1 MIWKWHKD
9 AAVLRKGSRRLQLSA
24 CAGCAGAQRMWV
36 FPPPAEPQRSLP
48 AITSTGVVADRWPDP
63 PGQVLIPIGP
73 WVTLSVLARAP
84 CALAALTAG
93 GDARSAASTL
103 GSPLG
108 NSRLL
113 SPLSRLPARRASQ
126 HGTLLPGEP
135 FWLGAYPSPWL
146 SQGPRWPWVSLHAPH
161 PALNVQ
167 SEGRNHPKSR

>member
-1 MIWKWHKD
+1 MLPARQRD
-9 AAVLRKGSRRLQLSA
+9 LEV
-24 CAGCAGAQRMWV
+24 AQRCCCSQEREQEAPALRLRGLRRGPADV
-36 FPPPAEPQRSLP
+36 GFPSPAEPQRSLP

-146 SQGPRWPWVSLHAPH
+146 SQGSRWPWCHYMPLIQP
-161 PALNVQ
+161 
-167 SEGRNHPKSR
+167 